1 MFPATSS
8 LLASAN
14 VTEVEISAKLLQ
26 IEYRIILEVFTTCKA
41 KQPLRGMELQEK
53 VGQED

>member
-41 KQPLRGMELQEK
+41 KQPLRGMELLEK